1 MKLVLPGLKYYKMLI
16 RNITDLIGAIHYF
29 LTCLGA
35 SQVKGFKAS
44 RVTIH
49 GDIVVPREIVKV
61 KAH

>member
-1 MKLVLPGLKYYKMLI
+1 MLI